1 MASSKTQP
9 LFDMSTP
16 ELEQQ
21 LATVQQQLLNFRFQ
35 YATHQNTN
43 YEQLRT
49 LKREVARIKT
59 ILHERELTESE
70 E

>member
-1 MASSKTQP
+1 MPNSKTQA

-21 LATVQQQLLNFRFQ
+21 LANVQQQLLNFRFQ

-43 YEQLRT
+43 YEQLRV

-59 ILHERELTESE
+59 ILHERDVTESE
-70 E
+70 V